1 MRYGDELTFDYCS
14 FTESE
19 KEYQNSVC
27 LCGSSH
33 CRGYYL
39 SCNRKHFHVFST
51 ARSVLLDNS
60 DKCFL
65 VWNMILLK
73 SCVSRFDSF
82 KEKSLKRFAIGKN
95 ILKNSPEWLKTWA
108 YFVVEKILKERA
120 GLYDFYFQKKRDEV
134 LQMVLEDLKPLERN
148 WRYEIEN
155 LFEQRLQ
162 NLIISL
168 DKALNFLDR
177 QKVEL
182 DNFEPLQLKSLRIS
196 LRTTK
201 SLLQTLVN
209 YSPLQDEQLE
219 LKVKGFIENETLPEE
234 DEKNIP
240 KEIEEPRLRAL
251 VRAKYLIFLLSDY
264 FKHNSASHDYH
275 PALGDILYFHSMTK
289 MTFSMNSFS
298 GFEIEIH
305 VRDCDLTNPLKLLKP
320 SSLSEIE
327 QQNRTNQIIYTMKKK
342 IAASYLWGQLVF
354 WNKQTIEKPEASL
367 SAGRRGTLTYPEI
380 TQSFLSPNRKHWQK
394 YPWGSRKNWLESI
407 RDKPGDYWPIGDG
420 WSYENK
426 EKIYGTFLSDDFFLD
441 TNNRFRIIENI
452 DNSIPFKFGV
462 FMNIWKNYYA

>member
-1 MRYGDELTFDYCS
+1 
-14 FTESE
+14 
-19 KEYQNSVC
+19 
-27 LCGSSH
+27 
-33 CRGYYL
+33 
-39 SCNRKHFHVFST
+39 
-51 ARSVLLDNS
+51 
-60 DKCFL
+60 
-65 VWNMILLK
+65 MILLK
-73 SCVSRFDSF
+73 SCVSSFDKF
-82 KEKSLKRFAIGKN
+82 KEERLKRFSIGEN
-95 ILKNSPEWLKTWA
+95 IFKNSPEWLKTWA
-108 YFVVEKILKERA
+108 FFVVEQILKERTA
-120 GLYDFYFQKKRDEV
+120 LYDFYFQKTREEV
-134 LQMVLEDLKPLERN
+134 LQTVLTDLRPLERN

-177 QKVEL
+177 QKVDL
-182 DNFEPLQLKSLRIS
+182 DTFDPLQLNSLRQS
-196 LRTTK
+196 YKTAK
-201 SLLQTLVN
+201 SLLTTLVE
-209 YSPLQDEQLE
+209 YSSLKDRQLE
-219 LKVKGFIENETLPEE
+219 GKVRGFLETDTLPEA

-240 KEIEEPRLRAL
+240 AKIDEPKLRAL
-251 VRAKYLIFLLSDY
+251 VRAKYLIFLLSEY
-264 FKHNSASHDYH
+264 FKRHWRAHEYH

-305 VRDCDLTNPLKLLKP
+305 VRDCDLTNPLKLLTRT
-320 SSLSEIE
+320 SLSEIE
-327 QQNRTNQIIYTMKKK
+327 QQSRTNQIIYTMKKK

-380 TQSFLSPNRKHWQK
+380 AQSFLNPGRKFWDK
-394 YPWGSRKNWLESI
+394 FPWGSRQNWLDSI

-426 EKIYGTFLSDDFFLD
+426 EKVYGTFLSDDFFLG

-452 DNSIPFKFGV
+452 DSSIPFKFGV
-462 FMNIWKNYYA
+462 FINIWKNYYD